1 MHTYLSCFSL
11 LANEIIWRIVRSLI
25 DCLPKPFREARQTY
39 HSETFGRNSP
49 TPRWKTCNALI
60 DKYFRHAAT
69 LLYVN
74 KRVREDA
81 LKEVSSSFYWNCEA
95 HGGVWKV
102 GNACPSAKE
111 AEIFPLSSFFL
122 LKQIM
127 SHMPVLNFICTVTS
141 STIFIY
147 TAITTISIVKF
158 SMLEVFLCKTVNYCD
173 SPRLGLY
180 FALKTSK
187 HQRTGRGETYFWQ
200 RSEWFFPS
208 L

>member
-25 DCLPKPFREARQTY
+25 DCLPKQFRETRQTY
-39 HSETFGRNSP
+39 YTETFARNSP

-102 GNACPSAKE
+102 GRCRPIGEKGSN
-111 AEIFPLSSFFL
+111 IFTILFFSTRANHVTYAGFPISFV
-122 LKQIM
+122 
-127 SHMPVLNFICTVTS
+127 P
-141 STIFIY
+141 
-147 TAITTISIVKF
+147 
-158 SMLEVFLCKTVNYCD
+158 
-173 SPRLGLY
+173 
-180 FALKTSK
+180 
-187 HQRTGRGETYFWQ
+187 
-200 RSEWFFPS
+200 
-208 L
+208 